1 MDSLCDFNHQYSAV
15 FYVLAGADESSDQA
29 TVDAVVATLKEIEA
43 VSPTK
48 EAYSNLCLLLTVNKL
63 SDHPEYRAWNPSKG
77 RVACFRSI
85 LPLVSDLLGGSAGPK
100 TSPTSDDPPE
110 DQVAVKDR
118 CVDDDGIRRQGKTKQ
133 SFFNKPSF
141 SYCQVAAA
149 YH

>member
-1 MDSLCDFNHQYSAV
+1 MKWF
-15 FYVLAGADESSDQA
+15 AGADETADQA

-85 LPLVSDLLGGSAGPK
+85 LPLVSDLLGGGGAGPK
-100 TSPTSDDPPE
+100 ASPTSEEPSE
-110 DQVAVKDR
+110 EQVAVKDR
-118 CVDDDGIRRQGKTKQ
+118 
-133 SFFNKPSF
+133 
-141 SYCQVAAA
+141 
-149 YH
+149 

>member
-1 MDSLCDFNHQYSAV
+1 MQFST
-15 FYVLAGADESSDQA
+15 YVLAGADESSDQA

-63 SDHPEYRAWNPSKG
+63 SDHPEYRAWNPSQG

-85 LPLVSDLLGGSAGPK
+85 LPLVSDLLGGSAAGPK

-118 CVDDDGIRRQGKTKQ
+118 CVDDDVKWHLKEKE
-133 SFFNKPSF
+133 SNFFYKLS
-141 SYCQVAAA
+141 SSIIICQVAAA